1 MVVGNKKLAM
11 MRNAGTTC
19 FILVISLA
27 LTACERKWY
36 LDIIDA
42 TDLEYPVLCLSMK
55 PKCTGDAVDVSILV
69 FDEIDES
76 GKTVRPA
83 WIIQTVSNNPLKIVK
98 FGTTPIGWTLVKS
111 AIRLEPAK
119 FYRVEGQVFTCR
131 ADKPNNVCTVM
142 P

>member
-1 MVVGNKKLAM
+1 MHYWPHYPFGWSRLATLVGLIAFSTK
-11 MRNAGTTC
+11 
-19 FILVISLA
+19 ISVSRFLYH
-27 LTACERKWY
+27 C
-36 LDIIDA
+36 
-42 TDLEYPVLCLSMK
+42 
-55 PKCTGDAVDVSILV
+55 DAVDVSILA

-83 WIIQTVSNNPLKIVK
+83 WIIQTASNNPLKVVK
-98 FGTTPIGWTLVKS
+98 FGTTPLGWTLVKS

-131 ADKPNNVCTVM
+131 AGKPNNVCTVM